1 MLAPTIRRFSTSDL
15 TSSAGWIM
23 EKLRALY
30 PNKSEVMLANWLR
43 QAANRNDCLF
53 IRTDHAVAFAEVV
66 VINLMD
72 EHPVIYE
79 RFVWCENRQSNQHIE
94 EAMMLYGEFRRWAK
108 SMSIAKVIVNQ
119 SSDVPRERIG
129 ECFWSKRLYPE
140 QIDIA
145 RV

>member
-1 MLAPTIRRFSTSDL
+1 MLAPTIRRFSPADL

-23 EKLRALY
+23 EKLRVLY
-30 PNKSEVMLANWLR
+30 PSKGEVALANWLR
-43 QAANRNDCLF
+43 MLANRNDCQFL
-53 IRTDHAVAFAEVV
+53 RTDHAIELAEVV
-66 VINLMD
+66 VLNLMD

-94 EAMMLYGEFRRWAK
+94 EAMLLYGEMRRWAK
-108 SMSIAKVIVNQ
+108 SMSVAKIIVNQ

-129 ECFWSKRLYPE
+129 ECFWSKRLFPE
-140 QIDIA
+140 QLDIA

>member
-1 MLAPTIRRFSTSDL
+1 MLAPTVRRLSLADL
-15 TSSAGWIM
+15 TGKSGWI
-23 EKLRALY
+23 LTRLGLLY
-30 PNKSEVMLANWLR
+30 PTKSEVVLANWFRMLVS
-43 QAANRNDCLF
+43 RNDCLF

-66 VINLMD
+66 VLNLMD

-79 RFVWCENRQSNQHIE
+79 RFVWCEDRQSNHHIE
-94 EAMMLYGEFRRWAK
+94 EAMILYGEFRRWAK

-140 QIDIA
+140 QLDIA
-145 RV
+145 KV